1 MKGSLDRL
9 VMLLSSDWFRSH
21 WHDIGLMVAVGEQ
34 EQLVQDC
41 RDIVRRMMDGQT
53 EYWNISFE
61 ESRIS
66 ATYNLFFGAIVRCKL
81 GQHDVEI
88 LRSVADESIFLATG
102 SGGSD
107 ALILSLTQL
116 FVQDPSFRIEN
127 GGELSTKVI
136 EKLSVICDAKVAPDF
151 RLLCQ
156 ASTTSWDHVL
166 RMLTPDL
173 PDHLADFAELI
184 FNQIDESSRIWA
196 QISSTLNDEDQE
208 LLANL
213 YSKAAEDL
221 TGQRIDLRRW

>member
-1 MKGSLDRL
+1 M
-9 VMLLSSDWFRSH
+9 
-21 WHDIGLMVAVGEQ
+21 
-34 EQLVQDC
+34 
-41 RDIVRRMMDGQT
+41 
-53 EYWNISFE
+53 
-61 ESRIS
+61 
-66 ATYNLFFGAIVRCKL
+66 
-81 GQHDVEI
+81 
-88 LRSVADESIFLATG
+88 
-102 SGGSD
+102 
-107 ALILSLTQL
+107 
-116 FVQDPSFRIEN
+116 
-127 GGELSTKVI
+127 STKVI

>member
-1 MKGSLDRL
+1 MNGALDRL

-21 WHDIGLMVAVGEQ
+21 WHEIGLTAAVGEQ
-34 EQLVQDC
+34 DQLVQHC
-41 RDIVRRMMDGQT
+41 REIVRRMMDEQA

-61 ESRIS
+61 ESRITD
-66 ATYNLFFGAIVRCKL
+66 TYNRFFGAVEMCKL
-81 GQHDVEI
+81 DPHDLEI

-102 SGGSD
+102 LGGSD
-107 ALILSLTQL
+107 VLILSLTQL
-116 FVQDPSFRIEN
+116 FIQDPSFRIEN
-127 GGELSTKVI
+127 GGELSTQVI
-136 EKLSVICDAKVAPDF
+136 EKLSAICDAKIAPDF
-151 RLLCQ
+151 QLLCR

-196 QISSTLNDEDQE
+196 QISSTLSDEDRE

-213 YSKAAEDL
+213 YSKTAEDL
-221 TGQRIDLRRW
+221 AGQRIDLRRW